1 MAGVVEAVGKNVTQ
15 FQSGDEVFGETI
27 GSMQSINGGAFA
39 EDCLTVP
46 ESLSFAEYVA
56 VDEECLALKA
66 ANITFEQAASVP
78 ISGCIVLLNF
88 AEVGELRP
96 GQEVLVNGAGGGVGA
111 HSALTASTS
120 SSGTKS
126 SESQASARSGSF
138 PTSSN

>member
-15 FQSGDEVFGETI
+15 FQSGDEVFGATI
-27 GSMQSINGGAFA
+27 GSMRWINGGA
-39 EDCLTVP
+39 
-46 ESLSFAEYVA
+46 FAEYVA

-78 ISGCIVLLNF
+78 ISGYIVLLNF
-88 AEVGELRP
+88 AEVGKLRP

-138 PTSSN
+138 PTSSNCCFSPSL